1 MSRGKRLPPTR
12 FPLPLRLAAALPVG
26 TLFVGSGLVGFAP
39 PAAAASDAPVLNFAP
54 TSATVDPGQPA
65 ETLLTVT
72 PGQADPL
79 TERVCLGDLTVDNGF
94 TAEELT
100 EAEPL
105 ATAVVSGKPDPKAT
119 TVEVKAWLTYAVIPA
134 DRDCADYTGPYS
146 SSTQTFTPFT
156 VTVRQPEPTPTPTP
170 TTPPPDP
177 PTSSSPPPSSPPPSH
192 TGGGGSP
199 SSGGGD
205 RDPDRGDRED
215 SGGRG
220 GSGDG
225 RGGSTAPPHSPV
237 TTRDDLGAP
246 EGRGGID
253 DLGDLGDGPAD
264 IPELPDG
271 ALPGLE
277 PPSGDDP
284 LADLPTVE
292 PGDDASD
299 GTSEVAARESSP
311 ASAVTPAV
319 LLLFL
324 LLLLLFSTPLAPAR
338 RVRTGPTAYRGRRR
352 RK

>member
-26 TLFVGSGLVGFAP
+26 TLVVGSGLVGFAP
-39 PAAAASDAPVLNFAP
+39 PAAASDAPLLSFAP
-54 TSATVDPGQPA
+54 AAATVDPGQPA
-65 ETLLTVT
+65 ESTLTVS
-72 PGQADPL
+72 PGGADPL

-100 EAEPL
+100 EPEPP
-105 ATAVVSGKPDPKAT
+105 ATAVVSGKPDSEADVVRVT
-119 TVEVKAWLTYAVIPA
+119 ARLSYAVIAA
-134 DRDCADYTGPYS
+134 DRDCADYTGPYHS
-146 SSTQTFTPFT
+146 TTQTIAPFT
-156 VTVRQPEPTPTPTP
+156 VRIRQPEPTPTPTP
-170 TTPPPDP
+170 TPSTTPPSSP
-177 PTSSSPPPSSPPPSH
+177 PQSSSPPPPS
-192 TGGGGSP
+192 GSDGGGSGGG

-205 RDPDRGDRED
+205 RGSESDNRGGTGDRG
-215 SGGRG
+215 GTGT
-220 GSGDG
+220 G

-246 EGRGGID
+246 ESRGG
-253 DLGDLGDGPAD
+253 LGDGPAD
-264 IPELPDG
+264 LPELPEGDPL
-271 ALPGLE
+271 LPGLE

-292 PGDDASD
+292 PGEGESD

-352 RK
+352 KR